1 MKTLDACCAKLTTQ
15 EIYDLRIYAVV
26 AYKIEIMKEITE
38 FEDAKLIHLDA
49 HEYREVPFSWINI
62 DAWNE
67 LSIWWGSEEFKAMSA
82 LKRAARLSRP
92 ESVNCGGS
100 SSVTRTQQYL
110 VPFNFSCSA
119 DFI

>member
-26 AYKIEIMKEITE
+26 AYKTEIMKEITE
-38 FEDAKLIHLDA
+38 FKDAKLIHLDA

-67 LSIWWGSEEFKAMSA
+67 LSIWWG
-82 LKRAARLSRP
+82 
-92 ESVNCGGS
+92 
-100 SSVTRTQQYL
+100 
-110 VPFNFSCSA
+110 
-119 DFI
+119 